1 MTAQEFF
8 YWLQGFIELSKAAST
23 HVLIGP
29 TVASNIIAHSNLVPE
44 SERGERLIEVRTLAK
59 MATRSGSA
67 ERTQS
72 LTDEIVE
79 VVAATFL
86 HIIDPKAG
94 DAEEQAKLNAIHEQN
109 PHLRPRPYT
118 GGPVPRC

>member
-1 MTAQEFF
+1 MNAQEFF
-8 YWLQGFIELSKAAST
+8 YWLQGYIELSKAAGA
-23 HVLIGP
+23 HFLIGP
-29 TVASNIIAHSNLVPE
+29 NVASCITAHSNLVPE
-44 SERGERLIEVRTLAK
+44 AERGERLIEVRTLAK
-59 MATRSGSA
+59 MAARAGSA

-94 DAEEQAKLNAIHEQN
+94 DESEQARLNLLHN
-109 PHLRPRPYT
+109 SHLTAPAVS
-118 GGPVPRC
+118 GKPVMRC